1 MRMPLLAYF
10 VVTATTLL
18 ALLNLSSYALL
29 DVGPPI
35 KTSQLVELP
44 KVKPRPD
51 AEPLTLSTFNFG
63 APRESTESQLPD
75 TIYAKDTSP
84 PKAQSANL
92 GKRRQTESK
101 DQSASRKPRVAVYSH
116 DAMMDIH

>member
-18 ALLNLSSYALL
+18 ALLNLSSYALV

-35 KTSQLVELP
+35 KTSQLVGLP

-51 AEPLTLSTFNFG
+51 AEPLTVSTFNFG
-63 APRESTESQLPD
+63 APRESIASQLPD
-75 TIYAKDTSP
+75 TIYAKDTSS
-84 PKAQSANL
+84 PKVQGANQA
-92 GKRRQTESK
+92 KRRQAESK
-101 DQSASRKPRVAVYSH
+101 AKSAPHERRVAVYSH